1 MKLKAIMI
9 AGAMIMFT
17 AMSVSA
23 QLRND
28 AHVKILRTPEA
39 GVIKLLYGLHSQ
51 EPLHIQFSTRSG
63 IVGSDKIKGTYP
75 KGFMK
80 KYDVRQ
86 IIENEFWVEIAS
98 SNMTTIYRIV
108 PSRDRKSF
116 VSHLERADYR
126 QDFVA
131 QK

>member
-1 MKLKAIMI
+1 MI
-9 AGAMIMFT
+9 AGAMILFT

-28 AHVKILRTPEA
+28 AHVKILGTPEP
-39 GVIKLLYGLHSQ
+39 GVIKLLYGLDSQ
-51 EPLHIQFSTRSG
+51 EPLNVKFSTHSG
-63 IVGSDKIKGTYP
+63 IVASDRIKGKYP

-80 KYDVRQ
+80 RYDVRQ
-86 IIENEFWVEIAS
+86 ISENQFWVEIAS
-98 SNMTTIYRIV
+98 SNRTTVYRIV
-108 PSRDRKSF
+108 PSRDGKSF
-116 VSHLERADYR
+116 ISHLERADYR

>member
-1 MKLKAIMI
+1 MI
-9 AGAMIMFT
+9 AGAMILFT
-17 AMSVSA
+17 VMSVSG

-28 AHVKILRTPEA
+28 AHVKILGTPEP
-39 GVIKLLYGLHSQ
+39 GVIKLLYGLDSQ
-51 EPLHIQFSTRSG
+51 EPLTVKFSTHIG
-63 IVGSDKIKGTYP
+63 VVGSDRIKGTFP

-80 KYDVRQ
+80 RYDVRQ
-86 IIENEFWVEIAS
+86 INEREFWVEIAS
-98 SNMTTIYRIV
+98 SDRTTVYRIV
-108 PSRDRKSF
+108 PSRDGKSF